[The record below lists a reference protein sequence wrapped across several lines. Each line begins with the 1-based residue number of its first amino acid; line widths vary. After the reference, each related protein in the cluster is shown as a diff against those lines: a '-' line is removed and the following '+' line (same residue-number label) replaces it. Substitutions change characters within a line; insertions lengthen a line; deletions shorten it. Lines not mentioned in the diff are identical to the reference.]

1 MNNPRLRY
9 LVQPSMSVVDRNLK
23 LTEEVRKTMT
33 TSTFPARAT
42 RQRGLELL
50 VSRVAVGMLHWSQQR
65 TARQLMTHEEM
76 MLLLRVERER
86 ATAVDLARLN
96 HLG

>member
-1 MNNPRLRY
+1 MNSPRIRY
-9 LVQPSMSVVDRNLK
+9 LMQPPMSVADRNLIMTK
-23 LTEEVRKTMT
+23 EVRKTIT

-42 RQRGLELL
+42 RQRGFELL

-65 TARQLMTHEEM
+65 TARQAMTHEEM
-76 MLLLRVERER
+76 MLLRSVEHER
-86 ATAVDLARLN
+86 STAIDLSRLN

>member
-1 MNNPRLRY
+1 MNSPRIRY
-9 LVQPSMSVVDRNLK
+9 LMQPTMSVAGRSLMM
-23 LTEEVRKTMT
+23 TEEVKKTMT

-50 VSRVAVGMLHWSQQR
+50 VSRVAVGMLRWSQQR
-65 TARQLMTHEEM
+65 TARQAMTHEEM
-76 MLLLRVERER
+76 KLLRRVEHDR
-86 ATAVDLARLN
+86 ATAIYLARLN

>member
-1 MNNPRLRY
+1 MNSPRIRY
-9 LVQPSMSVVDRNLK
+9 LMQPPMSVVDRTLMM
-23 LTEEVRKTMT
+23 TEEVRKTMT

-50 VSRVAVGMLHWSQQR
+50 VSRVAVGMLHWSRQR
-65 TARQLMTHEEM
+65 TARQMMTHEEM

>member
-1 MNNPRLRY
+1 MNTPRLRY
-9 LVQPSMSVVDRNLK
+9 LVQPTMSVADRNLMMTK
-23 LTEEVRKTMT
+23 EVRKTMT

-65 TARQLMTHEEM
+65 TARQTMTHEEM
-76 MLLLRVERER
+76 TLLLRVERER
-86 ATAVDLARLN
+86 ATAIDMARLN